1 MKKAF
6 FISVSLIMFIASIS
20 LMTGCDTCDEIEDLA
35 TIFSEGV
42 VGFHYFPGQM
52 TYYFDLET
60 GTCSYDPGPNA
71 DFMLDLNPEDMES
84 IYPQN
89 GSSLLNLENVSFD
102 YISYSDLV
110 SYTYPS
116 GGFPLNYEEWTTTY
130 EGTNIIATIT
140 NTGRY
145 CKFIF
150 YRNGMDATIYWVT
163 FNIQ

>member
-71 DFMLDLNPEDMES
+71 DFMLDLNPED
-84 IYPQN
+84 ID
-89 GSSLLNLENVSFD
+89 ENVFSNHLYTAGLEDPDLLIRTANERRISNFLLWQ
-102 YISYSDLV
+102 ISYAEIHVTDVFWPEFRKEHLHAAIKDFASRQR
-110 SYTYPS
+110 
-116 GGFPLNYEEWTTTY
+116 
-130 EGTNIIATIT
+130 
-140 NTGRY
+140 RY
-145 CKFIF
+145 
-150 YRNGMDATIYWVT
+150 GSVLS
-163 FNIQ
+163 